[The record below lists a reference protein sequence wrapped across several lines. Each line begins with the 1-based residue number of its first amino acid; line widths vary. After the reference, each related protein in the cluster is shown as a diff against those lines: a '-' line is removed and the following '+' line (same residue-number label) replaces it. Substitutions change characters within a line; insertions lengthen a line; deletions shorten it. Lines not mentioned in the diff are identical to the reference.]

1 MGHMTDNCCTATF
14 IIKGR
19 RMFKN
24 TPFESIA
31 KTMSENAP
39 KFNPAAMQEALKPA
53 QENLKAWADLAQN
66 QAKEAQAALLET
78 VESIQGAKD
87 PQAAFE
93 MLKASAE
100 AGMAMFA
107 KNLKEATS
115 LSVGQFHDTVDAIEK
130 AHPAPEAF
138 AVVAKNL
145 KAAAVTAENSLD
157 SALEKGASL
166 AASVAPGTKAKKAR

>member
-1 MGHMTDNCCTATF
+1 
-14 IIKGR
+14 
-19 RMFKN
+19 MFKN

-31 KTMSENAP
+31 KTLSESAP
-39 KFNPAAMQEALKPA
+39 KFNPAAMQDAIKPA
-53 QENLKAWADLAQN
+53 QDNLKAWADLAQN

-78 VESIQGAKD
+78 VESIKGAKD

-93 MLKASAE
+93 VFKASTE
-100 AGMAMFA
+100 ASMALFA
-107 KNLKEATS
+107 RNLKEATS

-138 AVVAKNL
+138 AAVAKNL
-145 KAAAVTAENSLD
+145 KSAASTAESALD

-166 AASVAPGTKAKKAR
+166 AASVVPGTKAKKTR